1 MSPPSALPT
10 LTFPSVGTAIPAP
23 FHGPLRRLL
32 IRALRLCPLPKH
44 VAFIMDGNRRAA
56 RMEGV
61 EVIKGH
67 ERGFEALKGL
77 LEFLLALSIPNV
89 TVYAFSIDNFNRPQ
103 DEVDS
108 LLELARVK
116 LLELGEKGNILHH
129 YGVRINVVGRK
140 DLLPAQLQEA
150 IHHVESMTE
159 RNTRGTLNVCC
170 PYTSRDEIAS
180 AVQTT
185 VSGCQSGAIDSSE
198 IDAAA
203 IESALYT
210 SPDALRGWSLP
221 DPDILVRSSG
231 VCRMSDF
238 LLWQSNR
245 KTAIHFIPRLWPEI
259 GVADLL
265 PVLLGWQAEESWRRL
280 KVDWLKWEKTD

>member
-108 LLELARVK
+108 LLEL
-116 LLELGEKGNILHH
+116 GEKGNILHH

-140 DLLPAQLQEA
+140 DLLPAQLQ
-150 IHHVESMTE
+150 
-159 RNTRGTLNVCC
+159 
-170 PYTSRDEIAS
+170 
-180 AVQTT
+180 
-185 VSGCQSGAIDSSE
+185 
-198 IDAAA
+198 
-203 IESALYT
+203 
-210 SPDALRGWSLP
+210 
-221 DPDILVRSSG
+221 
-231 VCRMSDF
+231 
-238 LLWQSNR
+238 
-245 KTAIHFIPRLWPEI
+245 
-259 GVADLL
+259 
-265 PVLLGWQAEESWRRL
+265 
-280 KVDWLKWEKTD
+280 